1 MEWFVILIGFIAL
14 LTVAGALSELIT
26 AILRWKDEHKR
37 A

>member
-1 MEWFVILIGFIAL
+1 MEWFVILLTFIAV

-26 AILRWKDEHKR
+26 AILRWKDERKR